1 MRLAAISAKFSN
13 FSVGNE
19 IEFIYFE
26 RWFGDCCY
34 MERLNASKPA
44 KIGFSSIPANTVDTE
59 PLDKR
64 PLSTQDNQK

>member
-1 MRLAAISAKFSN
+1 
-13 FSVGNE
+13 
-19 IEFIYFE
+19 
-26 RWFGDCCY
+26 

-44 KIGFSSIPANTVDTE
+44 TIGFSSMPANAVDTE